1 MKPASFLFGVAKM
14 KYSDGAGEES
24 SDGGVPPC
32 QELWT
37 FSVVWSIVP
46 VKTATPW
53 DHIRASLVESF
64 QEFLQG
70 SKDIICINNG
80 VPGSVVCVD
89 NILAIEK
96 R

>member
-1 MKPASFLFGVAKM
+1 MVVFLLVKNCGL
-14 KYSDGAGEES
+14 SQW
-24 SDGGVPPC
+24 C
-32 QELWT
+32 ELEYCP
-37 FSVVWSIVP
+37 SENDHSR
-46 VKTATPW
+46 
-53 DHIRASLVESF
+53 DHIRTSLAESF

-70 SKDIICINNG
+70 SKDIIWINSG

>member
-1 MKPASFLFGVAKM
+1 VDFLSGV
-14 KYSDGAGEES
+14 S
-24 SDGGVPPC
+24 
-32 QELWT
+32 W
-37 FSVVWSIVP
+37 SVVP
-46 VKTATPW
+46 VKTATPR
-53 DHIRASLVESF
+53 DHIRTSLVESF

-70 SKDIICINNG
+70 SKDIIWINSG